1 MLRPMECAVC
11 GAAHED
17 SAAVCPSCG
26 ADLVLLRPGELV
38 AGRYEVRA
46 HLGRGGMGSVYRAF
60 DRVLDEEVALKVQRA
75 DADSPQA
82 ERRLR
87 NELKLA
93 RRVAHPNVCRLHDG
107 GQEGARRFISMELVA
122 GETLAARIARGSRS
136 LDESI
141 ALAIQAAEG
150 LAAVHRAGVVHRD
163 LKSVNMMVDDGG
175 RLRLLD
181 FGIARPAGGGLTANT
196 GYALGSP
203 EYMSPEQARGRPADA
218 RSDVY
223 ALGVVL
229 FELLTG
235 TVPFRADTPVA
246 TLLQQI
252 QDEPPLER
260 VPQAVRGV
268 LSRALAK
275 DPRQRYADGAA
286 MADALRALRDGAPPR
301 PGRSLPRQLWLATG
315 AGVVLLLLVAWPW
328 LSRPKVAGAPG
339 PAPEVDATSVP
350 SRTSSPTQARDA
362 PPDARPGPTPTAA
375 RPASP
380 RVGHDPAPAR
390 ADESATTT
398 PATPLPTPLAT
409 PMPAPLPDPVP
420 PPAATAAREAQG
432 ALLVV
437 VQPWADVSVD
447 GVPRGQT
454 PLGRIPL
461 APGPHAVLLAHPD
474 FLPYPRRVT
483 VRPGE
488 TLRLVVDL
496 RSEGVRRR

>member
-1 MLRPMECAVC
+1 
-11 GAAHED
+11 
-17 SAAVCPSCG
+17 
-26 ADLVLLRPGELV
+26 
-38 AGRYEVRA
+38 
-46 HLGRGGMGSVYRAF
+46 MGSVYRAF

-181 FGIARPAGGGLTANT
+181 FGIARPASGGLTANT

-203 EYMSPEQARGRPADA
+203 EYMSPEQARGRRADA

-252 QDEPPLER
+252 HDEPPLER

-268 LSRALAK
+268 LARALAK

-286 MADALRALRDGAPPR
+286 MANALRALRDGPPAR
-301 PGRSLPRQLWLATG
+301 PGRSPRRLWLAAG
-315 AGVVLLLLVAWPW
+315 AGVVLLLLAAWPW
-328 LSRPKVAGAPG
+328 LSRPRVAGAPR

-350 SRTSSPTQARDA
+350 SRPSSPTHAPDA
-362 PPDARPGPTPTAA
+362 PPGAPPVPTPTAS

-380 RVGHDPAPAR
+380 RVGHDAAPGR
-390 ADESATTT
+390 ADEGAPVT
-398 PATPLPTPLAT
+398 PATPAPTPVATTPVAT
-409 PMPAPLPDPVP
+409 PTPAPLPDPVP
-420 PPAATAAREAQG
+420 PPASSAAREAEG

-461 APGPHAVLLAHPD
+461 TPGPHAVLLAHPD
-474 FLPYPRRVT
+474 YLPYPRRVT

-496 RSEGVRRR
+496 RSDGVRRR